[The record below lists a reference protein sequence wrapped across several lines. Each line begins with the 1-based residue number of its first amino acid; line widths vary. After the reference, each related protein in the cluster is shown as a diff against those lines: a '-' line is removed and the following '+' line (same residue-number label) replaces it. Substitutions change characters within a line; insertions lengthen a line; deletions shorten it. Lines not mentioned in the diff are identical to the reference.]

1 MSLNVQFLSDL
12 SEVAEVAMCVYVCV
26 YVCVCVWACL
36 SHLLTLSLLMTAFCV
51 VFLPHDLGFFF
62 LGKYFFDTIGFKPVA
77 NLRTELRVWKTS
89 WKTRCG
95 STLQRLA
102 GEPLGSRVSNFSAA
116 SGNATS
122 AA

>member
-62 LGKYFFDTIGFKPVA
+62 F
-77 NLRTELRVWKTS
+77 E
-89 WKTRCG
+89 
-95 STLQRLA
+95 
-102 GEPLGSRVSNFSAA
+102 
-116 SGNATS
+116 
-122 AA
+122 